1 MVDPTTERLL
11 NNKLEG
17 MARDAIERAL
27 LEMQRDQR
35 TAISRFALLGQT
47 GDAVVHAGARVL
59 GGAVEHDAGRQV
71 TTLMAPG
78 YTAFPQLALDGAGSV
93 IPVGL
98 RPAHW
103 IGGGAIL
110 ADWILLADAPGDVV
124 VDVLWCVDTDYPT
137 MTSLCGSTHRPT
149 LAAGSGVPIAVN
161 ATPVVGVWPQWEIPP
176 RSIIRFNLLTCT
188 VQQLTLAFTVR
199 RTTP

>member
-78 YTAFPQLALDGAGSV
+78 YTAFPQLVMDGGGSV
-93 IPVGL
+93 IATGL

-103 IGGGAIL
+103 IGGGVVL
-110 ADWILLADAPGDVV
+110 TDWIILTEAPGDVV
-124 VDVLWCVDTDYPT
+124 FDVLWATEATYPT
-137 MTSLCGSTHRPT
+137 MTSLCGVTYRPT
-149 LAAGSGVPIAVN
+149 LAVGSGIPISAN
-161 ATPVVGVWPQWEIPP
+161 PTPIVGVWPQWEIPP